1 MKAQYLAIALLSSV
15 VMPITANAGTV
26 TLSFEEVPDGSA
38 MMDIPN
44 IGPTS
49 YFVPVYV
56 GPTVNNVFGELD
68 LQVTK
73 DASGLFDGTVDILGE
88 NGFTSGVLGKTST
101 PNGIT
106 YFSGSFQGATLLG
119 SNNIELPLFFLN
131 ETFTIPEQT
140 GSSPFSAAFELSP
153 SIDGSITMVAAA
165 SSPEPSTWAM
175 MLMGFVGIAYA
186 GYRKAR
192 KPISIIASI

>member
-15 VMPITANAGTV
+15 VMPITANATV
-26 TLSFEEVPDGSA
+26 TLSFEGVPDGSSSIA
-38 MMDIPN
+38 LPCQGPIVYSAPVY
-44 IGPTS
+44 IGPTA
-49 YFVPVYV
+49 
-56 GPTVNNVFGELD
+56 NDVFGELE
-68 LQVTK
+68 LTVTK
-73 DASGLFDGTVDILGE
+73 DASGLYDGTVDILGE
-88 NGFTSGVLGKTST
+88 NGFFSVVLGKTST

-106 YFSGSFQGATLLG
+106 YFSGSFQGASLSG
-119 SNNIELPLFFLN
+119 SNNFQLPLLFLN

-140 GSSPFSAAFELSP
+140 GNDPFSAAFELSP
-153 SIDGSITMVAAA
+153 ALNGTITMVAAA